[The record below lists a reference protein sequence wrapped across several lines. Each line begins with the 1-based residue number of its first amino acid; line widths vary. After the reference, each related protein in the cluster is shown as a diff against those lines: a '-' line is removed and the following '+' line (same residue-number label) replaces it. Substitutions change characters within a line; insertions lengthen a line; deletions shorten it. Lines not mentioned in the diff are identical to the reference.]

1 MLMCH
6 LTLDSLLVR
15 FCICTGERKSWPT
28 PNGGQSSFN
37 SSFKTSFKSSF
48 KSYFESSFGSS
59 LLLCSISSVLSP
71 FIVVLNA
78 LAFGCILN
86 FRLTFYTLTRY
97 RS

>member
-1 MLMCH
+1 M
-6 LTLDSLLVR
+6 
-15 FCICTGERKSWPT
+15 SWPT
-28 PNGGQSSFN
+28 PDCGQ

-48 KSYFESSFGSS
+48 GSS
-59 LLLCSISSVLSP
+59 LLLCSMSSVLSP

-86 FRLTFYTLTRY
+86 FWLTFYTLTRY